1 MKKLGTVGIIIGITI
16 FNLFVK
22 TKNNII
28 YSKDNRTSKRI
39 LVVYHS
45 ETGATEKVAKMIQQK
60 LGADILK
67 IEPVVAY
74 DTKNL
79 SALKSLVTKQQRE
92 KTKVGIKSPNKSV
105 SNYDVI
111 LIGTPAW
118 FSKVSPP
125 MESYIESQNFSNKT
139 VAMFTTYDGVYGNVL
154 MDFEKNV
161 KAKEVKKG
169 MAFSGSQI
177 RNGIDKDLNTWLNN
191 IK

>member
-16 FNLFVK
+16 FYFFVK

-92 KTKVGIKSPNKSV
+92 KTKVAIKSPNKSV

>member
-1 MKKLGTVGIIIGITI
+1 MKKLGIIGIMFGITM

-92 KTKVGIKSPNKSV
+92 KTKVAIKSPNKSV

-125 MESYIESQNFSNKT
+125 MESYIGSQNFSNKT

>member
-74 DTKNL
+74 DTRNL

-92 KTKVGIKSPNKSV
+92 KTKVAIKAPSKSI
-105 SNYDVI
+105 SNYDII

>member
-92 KTKVGIKSPNKSV
+92 KTKVAIKSPNKSV

-177 RNGIDKDLNTWLNN
+177 RNGIDKELNTWLNN

>member
-92 KTKVGIKSPNKSV
+92 KTKVAIKSPNKSV

-125 MESYIESQNFSNKT
+125 MESYIGSQNFSNKT

-177 RNGIDKDLNTWLNN
+177 RNGIDKELNTWLNN

>member
-92 KTKVGIKSPNKSV
+92 KTKVAIKSPNKSV

-125 MESYIESQNFSNKT
+125 MESYIGSQNFSNKT

>member
-1 MKKLGTVGIIIGITI
+1 MKKLGIIGIMFGITM

-92 KTKVGIKSPNKSV
+92 KTKV
-105 SNYDVI
+105 
-111 LIGTPAW
+111 
-118 FSKVSPP
+118 
-125 MESYIESQNFSNKT
+125 
-139 VAMFTTYDGVYGNVL
+139 
-154 MDFEKNV
+154 EK
-161 KAKEVKKG
+161 
-169 MAFSGSQI
+169 I
-177 RNGIDKDLNTWLNN
+177 
-191 IK
+191 

>member
-92 KTKVGIKSPNKSV
+92 KTKVAIKSPNKSV

>member
-1 MKKLGTVGIIIGITI
+1 MKKLGIIGIMFGITM

-92 KTKVGIKSPNKSV
+92 KTKVAIKSPNKSV

>member
-74 DTKNL
+74 DTRNL

-92 KTKVGIKSPNKSV
+92 KTKVAIKSPNKSV